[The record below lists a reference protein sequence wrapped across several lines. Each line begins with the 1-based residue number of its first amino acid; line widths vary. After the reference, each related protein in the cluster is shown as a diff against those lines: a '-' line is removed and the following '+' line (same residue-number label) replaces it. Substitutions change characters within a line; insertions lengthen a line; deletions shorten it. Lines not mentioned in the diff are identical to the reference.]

1 MNKSFFHDRIVLLML
16 SINSFLLMALTVFV
30 LLRISGDASN
40 YIVEFRANRVLSNF
54 RSGDV
59 WAIVSF
65 IVFGFFIAGFN
76 TFLSFKAYHVKRHF
90 SIAILAMTSLL
101 LGASLIVS
109 NALLILR

>member
-1 MNKSFFHDRIVLLML
+1 ML
-16 SINSFLLMALTVFV
+16 SINAFLLVALTVFV
-30 LLRISGDASN
+30 LLRISGDSTN

-59 WAIVSF
+59 WAIISF
-65 IVFGFFIAGFN
+65 IIFGIFIACFN
-76 TFLSFKAYHVKRHF
+76 TLLAFRSYHIKRYF
-90 SIAILAMTSLL
+90 SIAILAMTTLL